1 MLCLA
6 AYAKINWTLD
16 ILGTRPDGY
25 HLMDMLMQTVSLCD
39 LLWME
44 EAEDL
49 TLEAVPGGTER
60 AARSKTNDG
69 LSSAGVRYDESN
81 LVYRAAL
88 LLREHCGVRRGAR
101 IQLEKRIPSG
111 AGMGGG
117 SADCA
122 AALKGLNALWGL
134 GLSRAELLSLGLKLG
149 ADVPF
154 LITGGLA
161 RVGGIGERIQP
172 LLPAPQ
178 VWLVLV
184 QPCEGLSTREVFSA
198 FDRMDASSLR
208 HPDNAAAQ
216 DALLRR
222 DLTALAPA
230 MANVLQ
236 AVSESARPALAQ
248 AVRALEAAGAVRAM
262 MTGSGSVVYGVL
274 NAAPTPWR
282 LRRPW
287 RRCPR
292 SAAGGACGLH
302 APCRAGKKALQSPD
316 KRVIMLSRTGLKGP
330 SWAWP
335 FPRRATKKGLISD
348 GQSYLYHQD
357 AKRRRHD
364 RRTVPRYCARKRG
377 QLHFPGQQ
385 RFL

>member
-44 EAEDL
+44 ESEEL
-49 TLEAVPGGTER
+49 TLEAMPGGAES
-60 AARSKTNDG
+60 AARPEAGDG
-69 LSSAGVRYDESN
+69 LSSAGVRYDASN

-88 LLREHCGVRRGAR
+88 LLRDHCGVRRGAR
-101 IQLEKRIPSG
+101 ILLQKRIPSG

-122 AALKGLNALWGL
+122 AALKGLNTLWGL
-134 GLSRAELLSLGLKLG
+134 GLSRAELLSLGLELG

-154 LITGGLA
+154 LLTGGLA
-161 RVGGIGERIQP
+161 RVGGIGERIQS
-172 LLPAPQ
+172 LTPAPQ

-198 FDRMDASSLR
+198 FDRLNPARLR

-236 AVSESARPALAQ
+236 AVGEPARPALAH
-248 AVRALEAAGAVRAM
+248 AVRALEAAGAARAM
-262 MTGSGSVVYGVL
+262 MTGSGSVVYGAFDRCGDAV
-274 NAAPTPWR
+274 AAQAALEALSAQRGWGRVWLART
-282 LRRPW
+282 L
-287 RRCPR
+287 PR
-292 SAAGGACGLH
+292 GEKSVA
-302 APCRAGKKALQSPD
+302 
-316 KRVIMLSRTGLKGP
+316 IT
-330 SWAWP
+330 
-335 FPRRATKKGLISD
+335 
-348 GQSYLYHQD
+348 
-357 AKRRRHD
+357 
-364 RRTVPRYCARKRG
+364 
-377 QLHFPGQQ
+377 
-385 RFL
+385 